1 MKSVV
6 APLALG
12 LLFAACASS
21 EQSSGPN
28 VAVQLEQLNVGS
40 DIFYFRGPVNI
51 QYRVL
56 IANPTSQALT
66 LTRLDLQTIG
76 PGAYS
81 LRSGATPMN
90 LKVAPNATT
99 AYTISVWGYSR
110 GGYLASGEPVTIQ
123 GTAYFK
129 GSSGSFVRVFNQNIS
144 PLAGS

>member
-6 APLALG
+6 STLALG

-21 EQSSGPN
+21 DQSSGPN

-51 QYRVL
+51 QYR
-56 IANPTSQALT
+56 
-66 LTRLDLQTIG
+66 D
-76 PGAYS
+76 
-81 LRSGATPMN
+81 